1 MINCLSSVKK
11 KNEPDLP
18 PEDYWTLSFVLKSC
32 ILLLFGF
39 TDFIISYSLILS
51 NIRIRWKIFGANDV
65 IYIFTLTY
73 SKCRL
78 SWFVYCCGI
87 DYSSIYRLFDEL
99 NVPNISDF
107 EEKSYKLL
115 VYEITEFFL
124 FCMIFYL
131 IALSFYIFLV
141 IFSIYN
147 SLFNEL
153 NLFFPKIYKF
163 LLWK

>member
-1 MINCLSSVKK
+1 MMNSLSSVKK
-11 KNEPDLP
+11 KKDPDLP
-18 PEDYWTLSFVLKSC
+18 PEECSTLSFVLKSC
-32 ILLLFGF
+32 ILFLIGF
-39 TDFIISYSLILS
+39 TDSITSISSILS
-51 NIRIRWKIFGANDV
+51 NIRIRWNIFGAYDV
-65 IYIFTLTY
+65 MEIFTFIC
-73 SKCRL
+73 SKSKL
-78 SWFVYCCGI
+78 SRFFYCSWIGF
-87 DYSSIYRLFDEL
+87 SSIYKLFDEL